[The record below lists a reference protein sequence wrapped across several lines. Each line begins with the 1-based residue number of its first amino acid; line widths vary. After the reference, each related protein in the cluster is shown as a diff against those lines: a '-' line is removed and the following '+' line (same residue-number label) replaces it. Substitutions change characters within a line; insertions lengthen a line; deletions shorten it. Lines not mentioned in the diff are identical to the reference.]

1 MYLFRYKI
9 HVYTYNSLRH
19 LWMQLRGQVQP
30 FGPGA
35 GGIVWDGAVP
45 GSRGWDKWKISSLWF
60 CVIRV
65 ISFTVY
71 TMATDLKITY
81 FWRQTQEFWNS
92 PQSSFKNRRKCIWCA
107 LSAALPQK
115 RWGWPHFLFYDFN
128 KNSSSFKWGQNWYK
142 SMFSFFRGAIL
153 LNCTDWAITS
163 WKARAQIK
171 STLERK

>member
-60 CVIRV
+60 CVNVLFLAQFTRWLLTSRLRIFKDKRRNFETRPSPLSKIGENAFGAPFLQLYRKNDEGDPIFYFMISIR
-65 ISFTVY
+65 TVLPLNE
-71 TMATDLKITY
+71 DKIGINLCSV
-81 FWRQTQEFWNS
+81 FFEGQ
-92 PQSSFKNRRKCIWCA
+92 
-107 LSAALPQK
+107 
-115 RWGWPHFLFYDFN
+115 FY
-128 KNSSSFKWGQNWYK
+128 
-142 SMFSFFRGAIL
+142 
-153 LNCTDWAITS
+153 
-163 WKARAQIK
+163 
-171 STLERK
+171 